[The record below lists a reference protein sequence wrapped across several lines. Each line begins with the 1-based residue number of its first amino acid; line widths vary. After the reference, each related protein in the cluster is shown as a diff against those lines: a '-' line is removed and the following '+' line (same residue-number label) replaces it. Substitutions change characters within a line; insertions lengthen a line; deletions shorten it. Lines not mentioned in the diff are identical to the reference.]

1 MIFVIG
7 WVRSKPGKRE
17 ELLKVAAPVLAITRK
32 EDGCLF
38 YELHPTAADPDLT
51 ILVEGWQSRA
61 QHRAHQQA
69 PHHVAFGSDF
79 QRLAAEGRF
88 EEIEAAGVN
97 TVNVKF

>member
-7 WVRSKPGKRE
+7 WVKAKPGKRDK
-17 ELLKVAAPVLAITRK
+17 LMKVAAPVLAITQK

-38 YELHPTAADPDLT
+38 YELHPSAEDPDLM

-61 QHRAHQQA
+61 QDQAHQQA

-97 TVNVKF
+97 SVNVKF